1 MTVKYYAILTNQG
14 AARLANATML
24 GSKLNL
30 TQMAVGDANG
40 VLPTPD
46 PAQTKLIN
54 QKRIAPLN
62 LLSVDPNNQ
71 SQIIAE
77 QIIPE
82 NEGGFWIREIGLY
95 DDEGVLIAVAN
106 CPETYKP
113 QLQEG
118 SGRTQTIR
126 MILVV
131 TNTEAIT
138 LKIDPSVVLATR
150 KYVDDKI
157 SEHEQSR
164 RHPDASLT
172 AKGFTQLSS
181 ATNSTSETLAATP
194 KAVKIAYDLANGK
207 YTAQDAT
214 TARKGLV
221 QLSSA
226 TSSTSETQA
235 ATPKAVKAA
244 YDLAA
249 GKAPVSHTHPWSQ
262 ITDVPAASLTVKGTV
277 QLSSATNSTSET
289 QAATPKAVK
298 AVYDLAN
305 GKQPADATLAALAG
319 LATAA
324 DKLPYFTGSDTAS
337 LTTLTNVGRDILAK
351 TSKQEVIHYLGLGAT
366 NGYVGRLV
374 NTRVFTSSG
383 TYTPTPGTK
392 RIRVTITGG
401 GGGGGGCKAISNNET
416 FFGAGGG
423 AGGTIIS
430 IMTPTQNSYPVT
442 IGAGGAG
449 GVSATYG
456 INGGNSLFASL
467 IAPGGAGGGKS
478 GVTNTN
484 GGNGGVPSTGDIN
497 IIGGCGGDG
506 QSGNI
511 GISGEGGT
519 SYWGGGGRAGAGG
532 GVSGKAYGSGGG
544 GAYDAGYSGTSMTG
558 GKGAAGICII
568 EEFA

>member
-181 ATNSTSETLAATP
+181 AINSESETLAATP
-194 KAVKIAYDLANGK
+194 KAVKAVMDE
-207 YTAQDAT
+207 
-214 TARKGLV
+214 
-221 QLSSA
+221 
-226 TSSTSETQA
+226 TS
-235 ATPKAVKAA
+235 K
-244 YDLAA
+244 
-249 GKAPVSHTHPWSQ
+249 KAPLNS
-262 ITDVPAASLTVKGTV
+262 PALTGTPTTPTAP
-277 QLSSATNSTSET
+277 QGTNSTQIAST
-289 QAATPKAVK
+289 AFVMAAIAALVDSSPGALNTLNE
-298 AVYDLAN
+298 LAAALGN
-305 GKQPADATLAALAG
+305 DPNFATTMTNALAGKQPKDATLTALAE
-319 LATAA
+319 LATSA
-324 DKLPYFTGSDTAS
+324 DKLPYFTGADRAALTA
-337 LTTLTNVGRDILAK
+337 LTSVGRAILGK
-351 TSKQEVIHYLGLGAT
+351 TSTQGVLDYLGLGEGAPAIGVPFFWPSAAMPNTVIDSWSSMVFLKFNGAKFSAT
-366 NGYVGRLV
+366 DYPVLAKVFPSLVLPEARGDFIRIWDDGRGADSGRALLSWQAATSLSQFGG
-374 NTRVFTSSG
+374 NYPEGSGHAIDSHDGITGNQPGFSRFQFTSSA
-383 TYTPTPGTK
+383 
-392 RIRVTITGG
+392 V
-401 GGGGGGCKAISNNET
+401 
-416 FFGAGGG
+416 
-423 AGGTIIS
+423 
-430 IMTPTQNSYPVT
+430 
-442 IGAGGAG
+442 
-449 GVSATYG
+449 
-456 INGGNSLFASL
+456 
-467 IAPGGAGGGKS
+467 
-478 GVTNTN
+478 
-484 GGNGGVPSTGDIN
+484 
-497 IIGGCGGDG
+497 GDG
-506 QSGNI
+506 VNFIAVRPRNI
-511 GISGEGGT
+511 AFNFLV
-519 SYWGGGGRAGAGG
+519 RA
-532 GVSGKAYGSGGG
+532 K
-544 GAYDAGYSGTSMTG
+544 
-558 GKGAAGICII
+558 
-568 EEFA
+568 